1 MKRILAAIGPAII
14 VAAVV
19 LGPGSILTSSRVGA
33 QQGLIGIPIILAA
46 STLMMAMVILS
57 SRLGAACEHSL
68 CTELAHR
75 LGRPVSVAIGL
86 ILFLIVA
93 VFQSSNNLAVI
104 GGLEPLF
111 GEGELSTPIR
121 IAVLACVNL
130 LIIAFLYLLRNV
142 YSSIESLMKL
152 LIAVMVAAF
161 LTNLAV
167 VLAHDRGYEP
177 VASGNPTDWLAIL
190 GLIGTTFS
198 VGGAFYQAYLV
209 REKGWGIDDVR
220 RGTVDSILSIS
231 ILGGIT
237 CVVLLTAWRVFHGN
251 PDQPALQSVGDVAMV
266 LEPSFGPKARII
278 FACGILAGAISSFLG
293 NALIGGTVLS
303 DSLGMGARLENRWP
317 LHLTAVALLAGF
329 AAAAASLTQEGSTV
343 HLITFAQALT
353 VVGLPA
359 IAAALVY
366 LGTRPDLRQRGH
378 LPGWLIGLT
387 TLGLVVACGLAMLT
401 VNKVTAKLA
410 APAVEI
416 QDESAPAE
424 AVEKPGPAESVSDNP
439 SQDN

>member
-1 MKRILAAIGPAII
+1 MKRILSAIGPAII

-33 QQGLIGIPIILAA
+33 QQGLVGIPIILAA
-46 STLMMAMVILS
+46 STLMMAMVILAT
-57 SRLGAACEHSL
+57 RLGAACEHSL

-75 LGRPVSVAIGL
+75 LGRPVSVAIGVV
-86 ILFLIVA
+86 LFLLVA
-93 VFQSSNNLAVI
+93 IFQSSNNLAVI

-111 GEGELSTPIR
+111 GEGELSTEIR
-121 IAVLACVNL
+121 IAVLGGVNL
-130 LIIAFLYLLRNV
+130 LIVAVLYLLRNV
-142 YSSIESLMKL
+142 YSSIESIMKI
-152 LIAVMVAAF
+152 LIAVMVTAF

-167 VLAHDRGYEP
+167 VLLHERGYEP

-251 PDQPALQSVGDVAMV
+251 PDQPSLGSVGDVAMV
-266 LEPSFGPKARII
+266 LEPSFGPWARII
-278 FACGILAGAISSFLG
+278 FACGILAGAVSSFLG

-303 DSLGMGARLENRWP
+303 DSIGLGARLENRWP
-317 LHLTAVALLAGF
+317 LHLTAVALFCGF

-366 LGTRPDLRQRGH
+366 LGTRSDLRQRGH
-378 LPGWLIGLT
+378 ISSPLIGLT
-387 TLGLVVACGLAMLT
+387 TVGLIVSCVLATLT
-401 VNKVTAKLA
+401 VNKVIAKLSPPEKQVA
-410 APAVEI
+410 AVTAANNVTTPA
-416 QDESAPAE
+416 
-424 AVEKPGPAESVSDNP
+424 KSVSNDMSKHN
-439 SQDN
+439 